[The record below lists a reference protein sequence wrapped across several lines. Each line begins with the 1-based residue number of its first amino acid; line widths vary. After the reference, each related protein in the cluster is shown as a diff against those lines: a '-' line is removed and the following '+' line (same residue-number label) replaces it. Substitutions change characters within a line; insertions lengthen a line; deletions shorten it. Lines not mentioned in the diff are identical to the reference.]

1 MRVPCPPATII
12 AYMGWVDINF
22 HLICST
28 KKQPFI
34 YMARFLFIFSLL
46 IGSTLASAQKMY
58 SCNQAYE
65 ADLKV
70 FVVNQKYEA
79 DLCVYRAAQ
88 KYEAVDNKGLWFF
101 TEHKYEADKK
111 IFFANQKY
119 EAKLLIYFVKNKY
132 EAGWQKKEK
141 QYLLY

>member
-1 MRVPCPPATII
+1 
-12 AYMGWVDINF
+12 
-22 HLICST
+22 
-28 KKQPFI
+28 
-34 YMARFLFIFSLL
+34 MARFLFIFSLL
-46 IGSTLASAQKMY
+46 ICSTLASAQKMY

-70 FVVNQKYEA
+70 YVVNQKYEA

-88 KYEAVDNKGLWFF
+88 KYEAVENKGFWFF

-132 EAGWQKKEK
+132 EAGWQKKK
-141 QYLLY
+141 SNIYFTNYFISCINFFTRGAIRMSRIPAMKA

>member
-1 MRVPCPPATII
+1 
-12 AYMGWVDINF
+12 
-22 HLICST
+22 
-28 KKQPFI
+28 
-34 YMARFLFIFSLL
+34 MARFLFIFSLL

-88 KYEAVDNKGLWFF
+88 KYEAVENKGFWFF
-101 TEHKYEADKK
+101 TECICWLFK
-111 IFFANQKY
+111 IFNFSSIFKRLFVINKHFVIKPNLLGNL
-119 EAKLLIYFVKNKY
+119 KLPKGSKIRFCKSTYPLIH
-132 EAGWQKKEK
+132 
-141 QYLLY
+141 

>member
-1 MRVPCPPATII
+1 
-12 AYMGWVDINF
+12 
-22 HLICST
+22 
-28 KKQPFI
+28 
-34 YMARFLFIFSLL
+34 MARFLFIFSLL

-101 TEHKYEADKK
+101 TDYLNQSDKTLFFVDYANQADLK
-111 IFFANQKY
+111 IFFVDYQNQ
-119 EAKLLIYFVKNKY
+119 
-132 EAGWQKKEK
+132 AGWLNNSKEH
-141 QYLLY
+141 LLY